1 LNSIFEWAKKDQIS
15 DWNGLSLAIEL
26 IKLQTHKVIKETEWA
41 QVNKENNNDNLLRNN
56 MCTYKDRMSR
66 LLSAFLKEAIE
77 IFATKKN

>member
-1 LNSIFEWAKKDQIS
+1 M
-15 DWNGLSLAIEL
+15 
-26 IKLQTHKVIKETEWA
+26 
-41 QVNKENNNDNLLRNN
+41 NKENNNDNLLRNN